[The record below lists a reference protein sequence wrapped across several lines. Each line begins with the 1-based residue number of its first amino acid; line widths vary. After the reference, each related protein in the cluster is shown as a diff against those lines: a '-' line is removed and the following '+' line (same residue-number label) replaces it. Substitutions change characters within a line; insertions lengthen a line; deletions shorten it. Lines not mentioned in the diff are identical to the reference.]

1 MSAVTELSVR
11 ALLLDMDG
19 TLVNSDAAVER
30 CWRRWAERHGLD
42 ADAAMHVVH
51 GRQGHLSMA
60 ILLPDR
66 PVEENLAENRIM
78 LAEESADTEGIV
90 EVPGATAFLAALA
103 PHPHALVTSAD
114 LALARTR
121 MAAAGLPMPELAI
134 TAESVGASKPDPE
147 GFLKAAAALGI
158 DPTHCL
164 VFEDSQAGI
173 EAAHAAGMR
182 VIGVGP
188 RAAAHAPTAHVDTL
202 QQIRLTPGPDG
213 TLLVRVTA

>member
-1 MSAVTELSVR
+1 
-11 ALLLDMDG
+11 
-19 TLVNSDAAVER
+19 
-30 CWRRWAERHGLD
+30 
-42 ADAAMHVVH
+42 
-51 GRQGHLSMA
+51 
-60 ILLPDR
+60 
-66 PVEENLAENRIM
+66 
-78 LAEESADTEGIV
+78 
-90 EVPGATAFLAALA
+90 
-103 PHPHALVTSAD
+103 
-114 LALARTR
+114 